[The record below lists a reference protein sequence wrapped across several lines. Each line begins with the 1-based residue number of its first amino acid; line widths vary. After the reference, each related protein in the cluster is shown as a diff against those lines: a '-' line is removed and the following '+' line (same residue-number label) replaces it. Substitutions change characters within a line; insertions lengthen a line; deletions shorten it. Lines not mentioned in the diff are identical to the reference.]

1 MVQDICLVRAAA
13 REFGCE
19 ECAARLVPSLDAM
32 MDEEVLVSVVAD
44 LQNGEF
50 CQDFFSEN
58 LEKCTS
64 ALETVVPTALT
75 AIGMSDRA
83 WIPDFCASHDCV

>member
-1 MVQDICLVRAAA
+1 MMQDICLVKAAA
-13 REFGCE
+13 GEFGCD

-32 MDEEVLVSVVAD
+32 MDEEVLVGVVAD

-50 CQDFFSEN
+50 CQTFFSEN
-58 LEKCTS
+58 VEKCTS
-64 ALETVVPTALT
+64 ALEVVVPTALT